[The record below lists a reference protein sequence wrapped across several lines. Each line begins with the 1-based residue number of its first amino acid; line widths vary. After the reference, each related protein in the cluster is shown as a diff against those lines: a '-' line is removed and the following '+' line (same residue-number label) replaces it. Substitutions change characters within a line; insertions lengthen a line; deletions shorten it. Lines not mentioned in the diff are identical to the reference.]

1 MLNQRLQM
9 MTDILVGDHS
19 CGGNGRVTQIKSAS
33 PLLFSVVVEN
43 VV

>member
-1 MLNQRLQM
+1 ML
-9 MTDILVGDHS
+9 TDILVGDHS